1 MPPPRH
7 PAYSIE
13 SLALASGQ
21 DPLIT
26 DKVHTDLLQ
35 LLFRQSFMATF
46 GSLIAACMLGWLHW
60 GLADQSV
67 ISTWL
72 MLLGCSSVVRLVM
85 FLAYFR
91 APVSQRT
98 PQRWERV
105 YWITLVTSASIW
117 GVGALM
123 LMVKDD
129 LLSQAITLLFVVG
142 MAGSA
147 VSTYSAYRS
156 MTLSAIG
163 LLLLP
168 CAIWLLF
175 QPLPMQKGLAL
186 ATLLFSVFVNRATRE
201 LSHALQTSFRLTHEM
216 AQAHRIA
223 SHAAQTDVLTG
234 INNRRAFLERAD
246 QLLSY
251 CQRHQH
257 PLCVLVMDIDHFKN
271 INDTYGHHAGDMAL
285 SQVGALLQT
294 SFRAAD
300 LSGRLGGEEF
310 AMVLADT
317 PLQAGLNMAEQLRQ
331 DIAQLMVELPTGQT
345 LQITASLGVASAR
358 LESDDLPT
366 LLQRADE
373 AMYRAKAA
381 GRNRVLAAEEPS
393 P

>member
-1 MPPPRH
+1 MKG
-7 PAYSIE
+7 
-13 SLALASGQ
+13 LALAPSQ
-21 DPLIT
+21 DPLIA

-60 GLADQSV
+60 GRGDDHSV
-67 ISTWL
+67 ISIWL
-72 MLLGCSSVVRLVM
+72 MLLGCSSAVRLVM
-85 FLAYFR
+85 FWAYFR
-91 APVSQRT
+91 APVSQHT
-98 PQRWERV
+98 PQRWELI
-105 YWITLVTSASIW
+105 YWITLLASGGIW
-117 GVGALM
+117 GIGALT
-123 LMVKDD
+123 LMIKDD
-129 LLSQAITLLFVVG
+129 LLSQTITLLFVVG

-156 MTLSAIG
+156 MTLTAIG

-168 CAIWLLF
+168 CGTWLLL
-175 QPLPMQKGLAL
+175 QPLPIQRGLAL
-186 ATLLFSVFVNRATRE
+186 ATLLFSVFVVRATRE
-201 LSHALQTSFRLTHEM
+201 LSNALQTSFRLTHEM

-234 INNRRAFLERAD
+234 INNRRAFFERAD

-271 INDTYGHHAGDMAL
+271 INDTHGHHAGDMVL
-285 SQVGALLQT
+285 SQVGVLLQT

-317 PLQAGLNMAEQLRQ
+317 PFEAGLNMAEQLRS
-331 DIAQLMVELPTGQT
+331 DIAQLIVELPKGQT
-345 LQITASLGVASAR
+345 LQLTASLGVASAC
-358 LESDDLPT
+358 LGSDDLPT

-381 GRNRVLAAEEPS
+381 GRNRVLAADKPS
-393 P
+393 L